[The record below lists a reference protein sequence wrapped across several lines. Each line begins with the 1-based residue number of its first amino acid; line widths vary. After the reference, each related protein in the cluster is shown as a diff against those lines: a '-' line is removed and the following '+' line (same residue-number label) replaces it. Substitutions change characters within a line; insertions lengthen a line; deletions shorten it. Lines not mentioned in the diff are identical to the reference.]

1 MSTLAILIAYI
12 TVGLVL
18 AIAVGR
24 TLDYAG
30 SENVAFGVAVTF
42 VAWPALLFLLL
53 LAWAVHGVERLLRY
67 NG

>member
-12 TVGLVL
+12 TIGLIL

-24 TLDYAG
+24 TLDYSG
-30 SENVAFGVAVTF
+30 SDNVAFGVVVTF
-42 VAWPALLFLLL
+42 VAWPALLLLL
-53 LAWAVHGVERLLRY
+53 LVAWAVHGIEWLLRD